1 METSPRGTFPS
12 NSGMTSAE
20 ESFLTRT
27 SSNAHAAVD
36 SMAGAADEAA
46 RKVKPAIDQVASMAH
61 HAVDKAADVVSEQGA
76 NLSAVKK
83 KLAADTANY
92 VSVHPIK
99 TIAIAV
105 AAGFLLSR
113 IVL

>member
-1 METSPRGTFPS
+1 METSTRGAFPS
-12 NSGMTSAE
+12 NSGMTNND

-27 SSNAHAAVD
+27 SSNAHAAVN

-46 RKVKPAIDQVASMAH
+46 RKVKPAIDHVASMAH
-61 HAVDKAADVVSEQGA
+61 HALDKAADVVSEQGE
-76 NLSAVKK
+76 NLSATTR
-83 KLAADTANY
+83 KLAADTAHY
-92 VSVHPIK
+92 VAVHPVK

-113 IVL
+113 LVL